1 MFVKVLQSLIFGLF
15 QGCLYGIMGFGLSLI
30 FSTVGVMNFA
40 HGNSGMIGVFFGW
53 TVLFLTKNIFLAFLA
68 AIISATI
75 LAIFIDKALMKRVKG
90 LSHSAMLIITL
101 GLLLIFEGLAVIIWG
116 TQPLI
121 FPEIFGFSPKI
132 VFLPQSLNKSN
143 IPLIIPGND
152 LAVFGTIMALLL
164 LLIVF
169 FKYSKPG
176 LAVQARSEDEI
187 GARVIGINTQA
198 TDTLSWIFGIATAVF
213 AGLLIA
219 PKTTV
224 NPNMLTNLQFYG
236 FTAAVFGGF
245 SSIVGAMAGGLILGV
260 IEKLVILGLDELFL
274 LMHITS
280 INAVDLQLSIVLL
293 CIIVTLIVKPT
304 GLFGNK
310 YKGKV

>member
-1 MFVKVLQSLIFGLF
+1 
-15 QGCLYGIMGFGLSLI
+15 
-30 FSTVGVMNFA
+30 
-40 HGNSGMIGVFFGW
+40 
-53 TVLFLTKNIFLAFLA
+53 
-68 AIISATI
+68 
-75 LAIFIDKALMKRVKG
+75 
-90 LSHSAMLIITL
+90 
-101 GLLLIFEGLAVIIWG
+101 
-116 TQPLI
+116 
-121 FPEIFGFSPKI
+121 
-132 VFLPQSLNKSN
+132 
-143 IPLIIPGND
+143 
-152 LAVFGTIMALLL
+152 
-164 LLIVF
+164 
-169 FKYSKPG
+169 
-176 LAVQARSEDEI
+176 
-187 GARVIGINTQA
+187 
-198 TDTLSWIFGIATAVF
+198 LSWIFGIATAVF

-274 LMHITS
+274 LLHITS